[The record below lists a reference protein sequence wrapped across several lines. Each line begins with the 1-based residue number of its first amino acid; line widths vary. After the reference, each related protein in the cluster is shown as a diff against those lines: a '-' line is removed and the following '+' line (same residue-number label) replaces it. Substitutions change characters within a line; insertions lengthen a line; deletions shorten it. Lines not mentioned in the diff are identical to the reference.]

1 LPRAKVTSAK
11 ATVAAIGKIREV
23 MSESLRCVFHG
34 NIQKTLDYERTFIL
48 AIELSNT
55 LGADCLQKSAKNLP
69 RSFSTFVASSILK
82 ILRKRQTVNRRVHQ
96 I

>member
-1 LPRAKVTSAK
+1 LPRAKVTNSK
-11 ATVAAIGKIREV
+11 ATVAAIGKILEV

-55 LGADCLQKSAKNLP
+55 SWVLTACKRVPKTCRVRPP
-69 RSFSTFVASSILK
+69 RSLH
-82 ILRKRQTVNRRVHQ
+82 RQS
-96 I
+96 